1 MANGLGTTEIPFVRK
16 DETFKTWRER
26 TNQMIQQQ
34 NNFVRLQELH
44 MLGIADPYVTT
55 SMQLNYQGIILTNGE

>member
-1 MANGLGTTEIPFVRK
+1 MALGTTEIPYVRK

-34 NNFVRLQELH
+34 NNLVRLQEFEKI
-44 MLGIADPYVTT
+44 GVKDPFVTT
-55 SMQLNYQGIILTNGE
+55 SMQLNYLSEVQSD

>member
-1 MANGLGTTEIPFVRK
+1 MASVGTTEIPFVRK

-34 NNFVRLQELH
+34 NNFVRMQEFA
-44 MLGIADPYVTT
+44 MLGGSDPYVTT
-55 SMQLNYQGIILTNGE
+55 SMQLNYEGELASE

>member
-1 MANGLGTTEIPFVRK
+1 MANGIGTTEIPFVRK
-16 DETFKTWRER
+16 DETFKSWRER

-34 NNFVRLQELH
+34 NNFVRLQELE

-55 SMQLNYQGIILTNGE
+55 SMQLNYLSEVSTD

>member
-1 MANGLGTTEIPFVRK
+1 MASGAPEIPYVRK

-34 NNFVRLQELH
+34 NNFVRLQELE

-55 SMQLNYQGIILTNGE
+55 SMQLNYLSEVSSE

>member
-1 MANGLGTTEIPFVRK
+1 MALGTTEIPFVRK

-34 NNFVRLQELH
+34 NNFVRLQELE
-44 MLGIADPYVTT
+44 MLGIADPFVTT
-55 SMQLNYQGIILTNGE
+55 SMQLNYLGQLLSE

>member
-1 MANGLGTTEIPFVRK
+1 MALGTTEIPFVRK

-34 NNFVRLQELH
+34 NNFVRLQELE

-55 SMQLNYQGIILTNGE
+55 SMQLNYASELLSE

>member
-1 MANGLGTTEIPFVRK
+1 MANGIGTTEIPFVRK

-34 NNFVRLQELH
+34 NNFVRLQELE

-55 SMQLNYQGIILTNGE
+55 SMQLNYLEELQDNG

>member
-1 MANGLGTTEIPFVRK
+1 
-16 DETFKTWRER
+16 
-26 TNQMIQQQ
+26 MIQQQ
-34 NNFVRLQELH
+34 NNFVRLQELE

>member
-1 MANGLGTTEIPFVRK
+1 MSNGVGTTEIPFVRK

-34 NNFVRLQELH
+34 NNFVRLQELE

-55 SMQLNYQGIILTNGE
+55 SMQLNYLVEVQSE

>member
-1 MANGLGTTEIPFVRK
+1 MASGAPEIPYVRK

-34 NNFVRLQELH
+34 NNFVRLQELE
-44 MLGIADPYVTT
+44 MLGIADPFVTT
-55 SMQLNYQGIILTNGE
+55 SMQLNYLGQLLSE

>member
-1 MANGLGTTEIPFVRK
+1 MSVGTTEIPFVRK

-34 NNFVRLQELH
+34 NNFVRLQELQ
-44 MLGIADPYVTT
+44 MLGVADPFVTT
-55 SMQLNYQGIILTNGE
+55 SMQLNYIGGLLSE

>member
-1 MANGLGTTEIPFVRK
+1 MANGVGTTEIPFVRK

-44 MLGIADPYVTT
+44 MLGVADPFVTT
-55 SMQLNYQGIILTNGE
+55 SMQLNYLVEVQQSD

>member
-1 MANGLGTTEIPFVRK
+1 MANGVGTTEIPFVRK

-34 NNFVRLQELH
+34 NNFVRLQELE

-55 SMQLNYQGIILTNGE
+55 SMQLNYLSEVSTE

>member
-1 MANGLGTTEIPFVRK
+1 MIGTTEIPYVRK

-34 NNFVRLQELH
+34 NNFVRMQEFE
-44 MLGIADPYVTT
+44 MLGVSDPYVTT
-55 SMQLNYQGIILTNGE
+55 SMQLNYASETTD

>member
-1 MANGLGTTEIPFVRK
+1 MANGIGTTEIPFVRK

-34 NNFVRLQELH
+34 NNFVRLQELE
-44 MLGIADPYVTT
+44 MLGIADPFVTT
-55 SMQLNYQGIILTNGE
+55 SMQLNYLSEVSTE

>member
-1 MANGLGTTEIPFVRK
+1 MSVGTTEIPFVRK

-34 NNFVRLQELH
+34 NNFVRLQELE

-55 SMQLNYQGIILTNGE
+55 SMQLNYASELLSE

>member
-1 MANGLGTTEIPFVRK
+1 MASVGTTEIPFVRK

-34 NNFVRLQELH
+34 NNFVRMQEFA
-44 MLGIADPYVTT
+44 MLGVSAPYVTT
-55 SMQLNYQGIILTNGE
+55 SMQLNYEGELASE

>member
-1 MANGLGTTEIPFVRK
+1 MALGTTEIPYVRK

-34 NNFVRLQELH
+34 NNFVRLQELE

-55 SMQLNYQGIILTNGE
+55 SMQLNYASELLSE

>member
-1 MANGLGTTEIPFVRK
+1 MASVGTTEIPFVRK

-34 NNFVRLQELH
+34 NNFVRMQEFA
-44 MLGIADPYVTT
+44 MLGVSDPYVTT
-55 SMQLNYQGIILTNGE
+55 SMQLNYEGELASE

>member
-1 MANGLGTTEIPFVRK
+1 MAWGAPEIPYVRK

-34 NNFVRLQELH
+34 NNFVRLQELE

-55 SMQLNYQGIILTNGE
+55 SMQLNYLSEVSTE

>member
-1 MANGLGTTEIPFVRK
+1 MAIGTVEIPYVRK

-34 NNFVRLQELH
+34 NNFVRLQELE
-44 MLGIADPYVTT
+44 MLGIADPFVTT
-55 SMQLNYQGIILTNGE
+55 SMQLNYQELMLSE